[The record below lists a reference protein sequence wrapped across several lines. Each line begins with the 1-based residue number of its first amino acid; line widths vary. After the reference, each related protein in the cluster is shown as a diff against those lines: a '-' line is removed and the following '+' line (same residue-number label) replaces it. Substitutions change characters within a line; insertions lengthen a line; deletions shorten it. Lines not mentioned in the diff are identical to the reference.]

1 MRFSASYD
9 LTTKII
15 SGLMFL
21 VLLTAMVAAH
31 SFAIA
36 CLSLLILVV
45 CVAYSPRGYEIE
57 GQTILVQRLAGAARV
72 TLQGVRD
79 ARRTTPEDL
88 RGCIRLWGS
97 GGLFGYYGLFR
108 TAKLGKS
115 TWYVTS
121 RNNSVVVITAAKT
134 VLLSPD
140 DPDGFLA
147 AIRVAAPIHESHGPA
162 PIEPAGYGGSWGK
175 WIAAVLAIVGM
186 SAGFVAYH
194 YSPGVPGY
202 TLTAETL
209 VIHDRLYPVTLHASG
224 VDISQIRIVD
234 LSTDAEW
241 RTTARTNGFANA
253 HYRSGWFR
261 VASGQKVRLYQADSP
276 IVVLL
281 PAKGEGS
288 PVLYQAA
295 DPEKFIHEILTAWG
309 ASARSS
315 AKAGK
320 WIYYA
325 L

>member
-1 MRFSASYD
+1 MC
-9 LTTKII
+9 L
-15 SGLMFL
+15 G
-21 VLLTAMVAAH
+21 LLTAVVAVH
-31 SFAIA
+31 SFAIDVLA
-36 CLSLLILVV
+36 LLILAA
-45 CVAYSPRGYEIE
+45 CLAYSPRGYVLE
-57 GQTILVQRLAGAARV
+57 GQINFGATPGWSRPHGA
-72 TLQGVRD
+72 QGVRE
-79 ARRTTPEDL
+79 AAQNHPEDL

-134 VLLSPD
+134 VLFSPD
-140 DPDGFLA
+140 EPDGFLA
-147 AIRVAAPIHESHGPA
+147 AIRAAAPIDESHGAA

-186 SAGFVAYH
+186 GAGFVAYN

-202 TLTAETL
+202 TLTTEKL
-209 VIHDRLYPVTLHASG
+209 VIHDRFYPVTLHASA
-224 VDISQIRIVD
+224 VDIGQIRIVD
-234 LSTDAEW
+234 LATDVEW
-241 RTTARTNGFANA
+241 RTAARTNGFANA

-261 VASGQKVRLYQADSP
+261 AANGQKVRLYQADSP

-281 PAKGEGS
+281 PPRGEGS

-295 DPEKFIHEILTAWG
+295 DPQKFIDEILAAWG

>member
-1 MRFSASYD
+1 MRFPASYD

-15 SGLMFL
+15 SGLMCL
-21 VLLTAMVAAH
+21 VLLTAVVAAH

-36 CLSLLILVV
+36 CLSLLILAA
-45 CVAYSPRGYEIE
+45 CVAYSPRSYEIQ

-79 ARRTTPEDL
+79 ARRTTPEDF

-108 TAKLGKS
+108 TTKLGKS

-134 VLLSPD
+134 VLFSPD
-140 DPDGFLA
+140 DRDGFLA
-147 AIRVAAPIHESHGPA
+147 AIRAVAPIHESHGPA
-162 PIEPAGYGGSWGK
+162 SIEPAGYGGSWGK

-186 SAGFVAYH
+186 SVGFVAYN

-202 TLTAETL
+202 TLTGETL
-209 VIHDRLYPVTLHASG
+209 VIHDRLYPVTLHAST

-234 LSTDAEW
+234 LATDAQW
-241 RTTARTNGFANA
+241 RTAARTNGFANA

-261 VASGQKVRLYQADSP
+261 VANGQKVRLYQADSP

-281 PAKGEGS
+281 PPKGEGS

-295 DPEKFIHEILTAWG
+295 EPDKFINEILTAWG

>member
-9 LTTKII
+9 VTTKII
-15 SGLMFL
+15 SGLMCL
-21 VLLTAMVAAH
+21 ALLAAVGAAH
-31 SFAIA
+31 SFAIG
-36 CLSLLILVV
+36 CLCLLILAA
-45 CVAYSPRGYEIE
+45 CVAYSPRAYEIE
-57 GQTILVQRLAGAARV
+57 GQTILVKRLAGAARV

-79 ARRTTPEDL
+79 VHRTTPEDL

-134 VLLSPD
+134 VLFSPD

-147 AIRVAAPIHESHGPA
+147 AIRAAAPIQESHGPV

-175 WIAAVLAIVGM
+175 WTAAGLAIVGM
-186 SAGFVAYH
+186 GLGLVAYN
-194 YSPGVPGY
+194 YSPGVPSY
-202 TLTAETL
+202 TLTGETL
-209 VIHDRLYPVTLHASG
+209 VIHDLFYPVTLHASA

-234 LSTDAEW
+234 LANDAEW
-241 RTTARTNGFANA
+241 RSTVRTNGFANA

-261 VASGQKVRLYQADSP
+261 VANGQKVRLYQADSP

-281 PAKGEGS
+281 PPKGEGAT
-288 PVLYQAA
+288 VLYQAA
-295 DPEKFIHEILTAWG
+295 EPEKFIHEILTAWD

-325 L
+325 H

>member
-1 MRFSASYD
+1 MRFPASYD

-15 SGLMFL
+15 SGLVCL
-21 VLLTAMVAAH
+21 VLLMAVVAAH
-31 SFAIA
+31 SFAID
-36 CLSLLILVV
+36 CLGLLILAA
-45 CVAYSPRGYEIE
+45 CVAYSPRSYVIE
-57 GQTILVQRLAGAARV
+57 GQTILVQRLAGPARV
-72 TLQGVRD
+72 LLQGVRD

-115 TWYVTS
+115 TWYVTN
-121 RNNSVVVITAAKT
+121 RKNSVVVITAPKT
-134 VLLSPD
+134 VLFSPD

-147 AIRVAAPIHESHGPA
+147 TIRAAAPIQESQGPGS
-162 PIEPAGYGGSWGK
+162 IEPAGSGGSLGM
-175 WIAAVLAIVGM
+175 WIAAGVAIVGM
-186 SAGFVAYH
+186 SAGVVAYN
-194 YSPGVPGY
+194 YSPGVPSY

-209 VIHDRLYPVTLHASG
+209 VIHDRLYPVTLHASA
-224 VDISQIRIVD
+224 VDIRQIRIVD
-234 LSTDAEW
+234 LATDAEW
-241 RTTARTNGFANA
+241 HTTARTNGFGNA

-261 VASGQKVRLYQADSP
+261 VANGQKVRLYQADSP

-281 PAKGEGS
+281 PPKGEGS
-288 PVLYQAA
+288 PVLYQAS
-295 DPEKFIHEILTAWG
+295 DPEKFINDILTAWG

-320 WIYYA
+320 WIHYA

>member
-15 SGLMFL
+15 SGLMCL
-21 VLLTAMVAAH
+21 VLLTAVVAAH
-31 SFAIA
+31 SFAID
-36 CLSLLILVV
+36 CLGLLILAA
-45 CVAYSPRGYEIE
+45 CLAYSPRGYVIE
-57 GQTILVQRLAGAARV
+57 GQTILVQRLAGPARV
-72 TLQGVRD
+72 PLQGVRD

-108 TAKLGKS
+108 TAQLGKS

-121 RNNSVVVITAAKT
+121 RNNSIVVITAAKT
-134 VLLSPD
+134 VLFSPD

-147 AIRVAAPIHESHGPA
+147 AIRAAAPIHESHGPA
-162 PIEPAGYGGSWGK
+162 SIEPAGYGGSWGK
-175 WIAAVLAIVGM
+175 WIATVLAIVGM
-186 SAGFVAYH
+186 GLGLVAYN
-194 YSPGVPGY
+194 YSPGVPSY
-202 TLTAETL
+202 ALTAETL
-209 VIHDRLYPVTLHASG
+209 VIHDRFYPVTLHAST

-234 LSTDAEW
+234 LATDAEW
-241 RTTARTNGFANA
+241 RTAARTNGFANA

-261 VASGQKVRLYQADSP
+261 VANGRKVRLYQADSP

-281 PAKGEGS
+281 PPRGEGF

-295 DPEKFIHEILTAWG
+295 DPEKFINEILTAWG
-309 ASARSS
+309 ASARSRP
-315 AKAGK
+315 KAGK

>member
-9 LTTKII
+9 LTAKII
-15 SGLMFL
+15 SGFL
-21 VLLTAMVAAH
+21 CLALLAPVVAAH
-31 SFAIA
+31 SFAID
-36 CLSLLILVV
+36 CLSLLILAA
-45 CVAYSPRGYEIE
+45 CVAYSPRSYVIE
-57 GQTILVQRLAGAARV
+57 GQSILVQRLAGAARV
-72 TLQGVRD
+72 PLQDVRE

-108 TAKLGKS
+108 TSKLGKS

-121 RNNSVVVITAAKT
+121 RKNSVVVITAAKT
-134 VLLSPD
+134 VLFSPD

-147 AIRVAAPIHESHGPA
+147 TIRAAAPIHQSHAPA
-162 PIEPAGYGGSWGK
+162 PIAPAGYGGSWGK
-175 WIAAVLAIVGM
+175 WIAGLLAIAGM
-186 SAGFVAYH
+186 GAGLVAIN
-194 YSPGVPGY
+194 YSPGIPGY

-209 VIHDRLYPVTLHASG
+209 VIHDRLYPVTLHASA

-234 LSTDAEW
+234 LANDAEW
-241 RTTARTNGFANA
+241 RTTARTNGFGNA

-261 VASGQKVRLYQADSP
+261 VANGQKVRLYQADSSV
-276 IVVLL
+276 VVLL
-281 PAKGEGS
+281 PPKGDGA

-295 DPEKFIHEILTAWG
+295 EPDKFIHEILTAWG

-320 WIYYA
+320 WIHYA